1 MPCMIFKANLS
12 SWLEFV
18 LHSIKIRHIPD
29 LEESYLQYMYN
40 RSYLGIKYFIPI
52 FIQKDQQHTDKELAV
67 N

>member
-1 MPCMIFKANLS
+1 MPFMIFKAYLS

-18 LHSIKIRHIPD
+18 LHRIKIRHIPD

-52 FIQKDQQHTDKELAV
+52 FIQKYQQHTDIELAV